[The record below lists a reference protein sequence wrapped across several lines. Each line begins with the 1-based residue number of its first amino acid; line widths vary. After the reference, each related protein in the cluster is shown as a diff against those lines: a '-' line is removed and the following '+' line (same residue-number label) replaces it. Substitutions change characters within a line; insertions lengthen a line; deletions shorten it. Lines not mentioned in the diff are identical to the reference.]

1 MKKLLLTSL
10 SIFFFAGASVN
21 ALRAENVGVPS
32 ECEDVMLQ
40 AFYWDSYV
48 NVASGSA
55 TEKYGRT
62 KWVDLRKDTSAIR
75 NNFDL
80 VWFPPSAVS
89 TGGVGYYH
97 TCLSNQ
103 GDGDG
108 TAWGTKA
115 RLVEVIAALHRGNTK
130 VIGDIVINHR
140 GNSTSWCTFYPDD
153 FGTYGQFQ
161 LTQKHMC
168 YGDEGFTN
176 SSSSCYNAAAKDR
189 GAADTGTNDG
199 GCRDLDHS
207 SEYVQKWAKAYVQ
220 WMLAVMKYDGFRY
233 DMTRGYAGK
242 YLKMYNEASQPYF
255 SVSEYWMDNISD
267 QLNHLKATEYNTLV
281 FDFAQRSKVN
291 YGIRYNYYSYLVRP
305 SNSFRGQGY
314 SRYAVTF
321 IDNHDTF
328 ERSDNQG
335 AEFMGYKA
343 DLSNST
349 VKNKILQANAYI
361 LMLPGVPCVFW
372 PHWKSYQN
380 EINAMIAVRK
390 RAGIHSESAVSDES
404 YATGMYTATIQGH
417 RGRVILRLGANRS
430 AEVPEG
436 YELAVEGG
444 SNGDYTIFYM
454 DAPQGLDDVTN
465 DKASSKFIKD
475 GQLFIRHG
483 EKVYDI
489 LGREVK

>member
-1 MKKLLLTSL
+1 MKKILLTGL
-10 SIFFFAGASVN
+10 SIFFFAGASVSV
-21 ALRAENVGVPS
+21 LRAENAGVPS

-62 KWVDLRKDTSAIR
+62 KWVDLRKDSVSICS
-75 NNFDL
+75 NFDL
-80 VWFPPSAVS
+80 VWLPPSAES
-89 TGGVGYYH
+89 SGGVGYIPKNF
-97 TCLSNQ
+97 TNQ
-103 GDGDG
+103 GSE
-108 TAWGTKA
+108 WGQAATLDKF
-115 RLVEVIAALHRGNTK
+115 IATLHRGGAK
-130 VIGDIVINHR
+130 VIADIVINHH
-140 GNSTSWCTFYPDD
+140 GNSSSWCTFYPDN
-153 FGTYGQFQ
+153 FGVYGSYQ
-161 LTQKHMC
+161 LTSAHICKN
-168 YGDEGFTN
+168 DEVNSDTN
-176 SSSSCYNAAAKDR
+176 AGSCK
-189 GAADTGTNDG
+189 GAATGATDTGTNFEG
-199 GCRDLDHS
+199 ARDLDHTS
-207 SEYVQKWAKAYVQ
+207 SYVQEWSKAYAQ
-220 WMLAVMKYDGFRY
+220 WMLNVMKYDGFRY
-233 DMTRGYAGK
+233 DMTRGFRGQ

-267 QLNHLKATEYNTLV
+267 QLPHLRATEYNTLV

-291 YGIRYNYYSYLVRP
+291 YGIRYNYYSYLVKP

-343 DLSNST
+343 DLSSST
-349 VKNKILQANAYI
+349 VRNKILQANAYI

-430 AEVPEG
+430 TEVPDG

-465 DKASSKFIKD
+465 EKASSKFIKD